1 MWFFISH
8 LILNLWLQCMH
19 NYTFG
24 FVYFHQKIWY
34 QFIFFNNYLFL
45 PVNCYL
51 KHNLQI
57 FPIFEGFLKPSLK
70 YIFFL
75 LTSFMV
81 SSSIRTI
88 CLFRSSIVLVPFFPR
103 LEVKVW
109 IIALTL
115 IIYFVNPFFSPSV
128 FCSFY
133 TIFSLNFIYFRLIFS
148 CFFSCPVWVRR
159 SLIFKKKK
167 FNNNCNSLQI
177 FFSLSAVTCSLNS
190 FFVWIVYLFVSFG
203 FSSRWFSFQGFYKST
218 LMLLSGLLL
227 QFVPGVK
234 C

>member
-1 MWFFISH
+1 MNAVTFTSDVCNTSIKRFDLKGSQYGYGGMGQWRDQGQTNLEWIFLLTHCSLCFLMWFFISH

-57 FPIFEGFLKPSLK
+57 FPIFEGFFKPSLK
-70 YIFFL
+70 NIFFL

-88 CLFRSSIVLVPFFPR
+88 CLFRSLIVLVPFFPR
-103 LEVKVW
+103 LKVKVK
-109 IIALTL
+109 L
-115 IIYFVNPFFSPSV
+115 VNIFCQPLFFS
-128 FCSFY
+128 F
-133 TIFSLNFIYFRLIFS
+133 
-148 CFFSCPVWVRR
+148 CFF
-159 SLIFKKKK
+159 L
-167 FNNNCNSLQI
+167 
-177 FFSLSAVTCSLNS
+177 
-190 FFVWIVYLFVSFG
+190 
-203 FSSRWFSFQGFYKST
+203 
-218 LMLLSGLLL
+218 
-227 QFVPGVK
+227 
-234 C
+234 